1 MTSVNLPAND
11 IPWQE
16 KNGRL
21 LALINERKFDDAL
34 EAGQELLD
42 YVDKKYKKDAKEK
55 ATAYNNVGMAFLFA
69 RRFNL
74 AEECFQEAL
83 AMRKRLFGHNH
94 NEVAVV
100 LLNMVQLYKVQAQ
113 EILAVNLVET

>member
-1 MTSVNLPAND
+1 MNNADLPAND
-11 IPWQE
+11 ISWHE

-21 LALINERKFDDAL
+21 LTLINERKLDEAL

-42 YVDKKYKKDAKEK
+42 YVDKKYKKDAREK
-55 ATAYNNVGMAFLFA
+55 ATAYNNAGMAFLIA

-74 AEECFQEAL
+74 AEECFREAL
-83 AMRKRLFGHNH
+83 AMRKRLFGENH

-100 LLNMVQLYKVQAQ
+100 LLNMVWLYKVQAQ
-113 EILAVNLVET
+113 EILAVNIVET